1 MQTLKNSADDNLEN
15 FDKEADRLVGL
26 KDDAQQNLDTHSAG
40 KSALETKVSQAEA
53 ALAGA
58 TDPGDTVVT
67 QSEIDAYNS
76 LQTQYSNATD
86 PNTLVVAPTSGV
98 TYPSSGAVG
107 TAGVTDANS
116 DGVVDILDIIPI
128 VNIILDNNRPE

>member
-1 MQTLKNSADDNLEN
+1 MVRDREQGAETTQADINAYDDETLRLQTLKNTADDNLEN
-15 FDKEADRLVGL
+15 FDKEADRLEDL
-26 KDDAQQNLDTHSAG
+26 KDDAQQDLGTHLAG

-76 LQTQYSNATD
+76 LQTQYTNATD
-86 PNTLVVAPTSGV
+86 PSTLVVAPTPGA
-98 TYPSSGAVG
+98 TYPDSG
-107 TAGVTDANS
+107 
-116 DGVVDILDIIPI
+116 
-128 VNIILDNNRPE
+128 